1 MSDLH
6 DDYSAAGFGGE
17 IGFGV
22 KPAVILIDAAKAY
35 IEPDAALYVGSEDA
49 FQGMVSLAA
58 MARENGVP
66 VIFTRVE
73 YAPGGTDGGLFYKK
87 VKALSVFQTGERLGE
102 FDDRLQPQQGDIVV
116 TKQYPSA
123 FFGTS
128 LASTLNT
135 LRVDTCL
142 MAGFST
148 SGCVR
153 ASTLDA
159 LQYGFRPI
167 VATEACGDRD
177 PQVQSA
183 NLFDLSQKYADLKTL
198 AQIESYFQTLSA
210 TGA

>member
-6 DDYSAAGFGGE
+6 DSYSAAGFGGDL
-17 IGFGV
+17 GFGTR
-22 KPAVILIDAAKAY
+22 PAVILIDVAKAY
-35 IEPDAALYVGSEDA
+35 IEPEAPLYVGSEDA
-49 FQGMVSLAA
+49 FLAMVSLAD

-73 YAPGGTDGGLFYKK
+73 YAQGGADGGLFYQK
-87 VKALSVFQTGERLGE
+87 VKALSLFQTGERLAE
-102 FDDRLQPQQGDIVV
+102 FDDRLLPKQGDIVV

-142 MAGFST
+142 LAGFST

-183 NLFDLSQKYADLKTL
+183 NLFDLSQKYADLKSL
-198 AQIESYFQTLSA
+198 AQIEDYFQTLPS
-210 TGA
+210 TGE